1 MDSSRLPLHALLTV
15 SMQISLIKG
24 YVASSAKAQKVEPY
38 SIVHTSPYT
47 SISRDINDIATVGI
61 PRIENDES
69 ISGITN
75 INRVVVMSSTNIN
88 DITTC
93 AACGKE
99 GDGDIKYEYA

>member
-1 MDSSRLPLHALLTV
+1 MLVVQQSRDDSTSTSMDSSRLPLHALLTV

-61 PRIENDES
+61 PRIQK
-69 ISGITN
+69 TN
-75 INRVVVMSSTNIN
+75 PLVVLPIL
-88 DITTC
+88 
-93 AACGKE
+93 
-99 GDGDIKYEYA
+99 IK